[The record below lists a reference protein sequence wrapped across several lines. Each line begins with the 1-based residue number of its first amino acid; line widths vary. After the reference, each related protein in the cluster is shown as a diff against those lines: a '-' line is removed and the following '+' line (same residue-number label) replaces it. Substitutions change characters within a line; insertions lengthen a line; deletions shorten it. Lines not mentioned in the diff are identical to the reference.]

1 MRMWLAGVV
10 WLLVIGIGAAP
21 RVHSQDRATTAD
33 VTGVVTDQSGAVVP
47 NAALTAIE
55 ASTGVERVTTTDGE
69 GRFLL
74 AALAPGVYRI
84 SAASPGR
91 NIAVQSGESRA
102 EG

>member
-47 NAALTAIE
+47 NAALDRIARAQLTKP
-55 ASTGVERVTTTDGE
+55 SFGV
-69 GRFLL
+69 
-74 AALAPGVYRI
+74 
-84 SAASPGR
+84 
-91 NIAVQSGESRA
+91 AVVQQ
-102 EG
+102 